1 MFAAKI
7 IIFENEK
14 LKAMIVF
21 VFIIQFPLIES
32 IIHFFYQNIILLQ
45 LITQRAY
52 FSSYIELL
60 IAYLPAYEQWPGRRR
75 FPAFLTFRYMYL
87 CKYTYLTSISRMN
100 QLKMIKTV

>member
-14 LKAMIVF
+14 LKALIVF
-21 VFIIQFPLIES
+21 VFIIQLPLIES
-32 IIHFFYQNIILLQ
+32 IIHFFIKILFFE

-60 IAYLPAYEQWPGRRR
+60 ITYLPAYEQWPGRRR

>member
-14 LKAMIVF
+14 LKALIVF
-21 VFIIQFPLIES
+21 VFIIQLPLIES
-32 IIHFFYQNIILLQ
+32 IIHFFLSKYYSFE

-60 IAYLPAYEQWPGRRR
+60 ITYLPAYEQWPGRRR